1 MAFENIIREMDKRRN
16 EDDMALSF
24 KFQPRSLNDYGRR
37 IEIKERALKKAKTT
51 TEYQEVEEAVR
62 LEKIESSLNND
73 SEFKSMKRKELTDG
87 LSPILAQDYQ
97 EATERYTALFTE
109 YEEKY
114 SAAENELKKLLEK
127 VSDELLP
134 ITKELASIEAANDYL
149 FYSDGP
155 YAASLRSGINEL
167 IDTDIKPIA
176 KIAKPSIRQQKQP
189 TVGEITE
196 TTVYPFLKQRDSKDK
211 LIRNLIE
218 GVYTNE

>member
-1 MAFENIIREMDKRRN
+1 MAFENIIREMDKKRN

-24 KFQPRSLNDYGRR
+24 KFQPRSLNEYNKRA
-37 IEIKERALKKAKTT
+37 EIKERALKKAKTT
-51 TEYQEVEEAVR
+51 TEYQEVEEAGR
-62 LEKIESSLNND
+62 LEKIEATLNND
-73 SEFKSMKRKELTDG
+73 SEFKSMKRKELTTE

-109 YEEKY
+109 YEKKY
-114 SAAENELKKLLEK
+114 SSAENELKKLLEK

-155 YAASLRSGINEL
+155 YKDYLRSGINEL
-167 IDTDIKPIA
+167 IDTDIKPIT
-176 KIAKPSIRQQKQP
+176 KITKPPIRQQKQP
-189 TVGEITE
+189 TVGEIIDK
-196 TTVYPFLKQRDSKDK
+196 TVYPFLKQRDSKEK
-211 LIRNLIE
+211 LIRILVE